1 MRQKAGTTGIVTDLS
16 VSGNLNRLN
25 IEPDDVVGI
34 GTTTEQMLILNVD
47 ALNNS
52 IRVKREHNN
61 VVGSS
66 YTAPL

>member
-1 MRQKAGTTGIVTDLS
+1 M
-16 VSGNLNRLN
+16 N

-66 YTAPL
+66 YKALL